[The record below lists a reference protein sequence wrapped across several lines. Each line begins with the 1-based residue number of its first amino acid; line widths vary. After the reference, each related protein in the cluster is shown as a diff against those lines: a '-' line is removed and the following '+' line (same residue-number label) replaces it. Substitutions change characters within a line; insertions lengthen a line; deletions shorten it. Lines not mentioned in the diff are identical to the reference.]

1 MFSGFL
7 VGFVNGLL
15 GTGGG
20 ILAVSI
26 LKKQNLEQNKAHATA
41 VGLMFPLSLI
51 SLFIYWQKEGEF
63 LSKYWI
69 YFLPAIGG
77 SFIGAFLLKKIKAEK
92 LRFLFAIIIFY
103 SAVRLLF
110 N

>member
-1 MFSGFL
+1 MEHRNWF
-7 VGFVNGLL
+7 N
-15 GTGGG
+15 
-20 ILAVSI
+20 
-26 LKKQNLEQNKAHATA
+26 KKIEDVEKELNTN
-41 VGLMFPLSLI
+41 
-51 SLFIYWQKEGEF
+51 QKEGEF

>member
-1 MFSGFL
+1 M
-7 VGFVNGLL
+7 NGLL

-51 SLFIYWQKEGEF
+51 SLLIYWQKEGEF
-63 LSKYWI
+63 LSNYWI
-69 YFLPAIGG
+69 YFIPAVLG
-77 SFIGAFLLKKIKAEK
+77 SVVGAFLLKKIKAEK
-92 LRFLFAIIIFY
+92 LRLLFAVLIFY
-103 SAVRLLF
+103 SAVRLLW